1 MWSSQ
6 RVDEEAGNGIWSV
19 KNKLKIKKLHN
30 NLSQA
35 WWRTP
40 LIPALGR
47 QRQVDF

>member
-1 MWSSQ
+1 LLSSELKEKDKKQ
-6 RVDEEAGNGIWSV
+6 KT
-19 KNKLKIKKLHN
+19 KNKKTK
-30 NLSQA
+30 SGQA

>member
-1 MWSSQ
+1 MQ
-6 RVDEEAGNGIWSV
+6 EEKIYVICPLKKKNAG
-19 KNKLKIKKLHN
+19 
-30 NLSQA
+30 Q